1 MPDAPDSSN
10 AALGLGG
17 AVHPA
22 APAIPVARSSAATD
36 VALVATFLGLRYL
49 SNRISLHQQA
59 LPSVLSRINTQVR
72 RINQP

>member
-1 MPDAPDSSN
+1 MKK
-10 AALGLGG
+10 LYVL
-17 AVHPA
+17 
-22 APAIPVARSSAATD
+22 